1 MKDGRGLG
9 RHMYLLLSPTDR
21 STERRGGRAHRTPMT
36 MTRMTGRAG
45 GARAAAAAAAAGLVL
60 SRSVDALHLTSSSS
74 PSGYEMGER

>member
-45 GARAAAAAAAAGLVL
+45 GARAAAAAAGLVR